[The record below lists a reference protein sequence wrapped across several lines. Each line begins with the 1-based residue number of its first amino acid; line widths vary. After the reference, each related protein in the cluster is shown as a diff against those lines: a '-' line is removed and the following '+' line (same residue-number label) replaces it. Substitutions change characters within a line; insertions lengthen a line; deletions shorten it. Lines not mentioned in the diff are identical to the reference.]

1 MPCIF
6 CIAVFAALAGQV
18 TAAVV
23 DQLNER
29 LQRKAKGPVRRT
41 SDTESVT
48 KMELVVEA
56 AGKDVP
62 VAVTVFKPAKRVRIQ
77 VLDHS
82 LSREEAEKLQNQ
94 LADVMDL
101 RVVERSDPE
110 SEAKVREAHDH
121 ADRAAERD
129 RGREPEAGERAKP
142 ERGER
147 EDGKRRWLP
156 FGRR

>member
-6 CIAVFAALAGQV
+6 CIAVFTALAGQV

-23 DQLNER
+23 DQINDR
-29 LQRKAKGPVRRT
+29 LQKKAKGPVRKT
-41 SDTESVT
+41 TDTESVT
-48 KMELVVEA
+48 KLELVVEA

-77 VLDHS
+77 VLNHS
-82 LSREEAEKLQNQ
+82 LSREDAEKLQNQ
-94 LADVMDL
+94 LADMLDL

-110 SEAKVREAHDH
+110 SEAKVREAHDN
-121 ADRAAERD
+121 AGRRQSVSETVSGGEG
-129 RGREPEAGERAKP
+129 GRERERERA
-142 ERGER
+142 
-147 EDGKRRWLP
+147 DGKRRWSP

>member
-6 CIAVFAALAGQV
+6 CIAVFTALAGQV
-18 TAAVV
+18 TAAVI
-23 DQLNER
+23 DQINDR
-29 LQRKAKGPVRRT
+29 LRKKAKGPVRKT
-41 SDTESVT
+41 TDTESVT

-82 LSREEAEKLQNQ
+82 LGREDAEKLQNQ
-94 LADVMDL
+94 LADLLDL

-121 ADRAAERD
+121 AGRRQSVSETVSGAE
-129 RGREPEAGERAKP
+129 
-142 ERGER
+142 GER
-147 EDGKRRWLP
+147 ERAEREGKRRWSP